1 MKHIKLFESWM
12 DGEDAMQTEMPAE
25 QPSETLEVAPLA
37 WAEFIYRQPTTG
49 DFPYQ
54 NEIDSFG
61 LTLANLP
68 NGEPY
73 ADEYG
78 YTLLGP
84 IDKLEEFGRQVGDM
98 ISHQGIWNKELPS
111 TK

>member
-12 DGEDAMQTEMPAE
+12 DGDNQMSAEPAGE
-25 QPSETLEVAPLA
+25 ALQDMPLA
-37 WAEFIYRQPTTG
+37 WADFIYRQPTSG

-61 LTLANLP
+61 LTMANLP

-78 YTLLGP
+78 CTLIGP
-84 IDKLEEFGRQVGDM
+84 IDKLEEFGRQVGAM

-111 TK
+111 TR